1 MKQLLSITVILFL
14 ATLLLCGCATTEE
27 RAARAAAKAA
37 KVQTALAERQFKLS
51 INRMYPLRGGTRQ
64 LSFGYSIEVRND
76 SLISYLPFFGRAYSV
91 PYGGGKALNF
101 SERIGSYQETLMAD
115 GLHHIEIGVKNEE
128 DTYVYFLDVYD
139 NGKATVDVQS
149 YERDRISFSGTMELE
164 E

>member
-14 ATLLLCGCATTEE
+14 TTLLLCGCATTEE

-101 SERIGSYQETLMAD
+101 SERIGSYQETLKAD
-115 GLHHIEIGVKNEE
+115 GVKNDE